1 MTQIIDYRSHEAVRR
16 TQQTSLTLIGEA
28 AKRRDRPF
36 SSSSF
41 FDIRYP
47 CPPSTLWFKIDG
59 LNRNPIAREIDLN
72 FGYLKK

>member
-16 TQQTSLTLIGEA
+16 TQQTSLTH
-28 AKRRDRPF
+28 RR
-36 SSSSF
+36 SSKETRQALFVIIFLQYQISVS
-41 FDIRYP
+41 
-47 CPPSTLWFKIDG
+47 PPLWFKIDG